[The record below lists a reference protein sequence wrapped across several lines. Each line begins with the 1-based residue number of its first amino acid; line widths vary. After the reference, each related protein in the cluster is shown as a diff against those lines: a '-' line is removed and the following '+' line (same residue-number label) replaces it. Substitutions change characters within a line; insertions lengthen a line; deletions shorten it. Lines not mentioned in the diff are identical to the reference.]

1 MTYDYTIPVY
11 APTGQSVMDVAVEIQ
26 TAAFEYGTD
35 TDGRRGERR
44 EEIEA
49 ITITDLRTLPRWA
62 REQAID
68 RARNRWLEGR

>member
-11 APTGQSVMDVAVEIQ
+11 APTGQSVMDVVVEVR
-26 TAAFEYGTD
+26 TAAFEYGAD
-35 TDGRRGERR
+35 ADGRRGERR

-49 ITITDLRTLPRWA
+49 ITVTDLRVLPRWA

-68 RARNRWLEGR
+68 CARLRWLEGR